1 MDDTFV
7 SILMTETVDRVCQ
20 SNGKHSP
27 PELINVVFSLV
38 KENNQSKVHPLSL
51 FTKLGGGGRTKM
63 SNTHPNKRFLNK
75 MNNSK
80 HQKYNYT
87 MY

>member
-1 MDDTFV
+1 MDDTFI

-51 FTKLGGGGRTKM
+51 FTKLGGGGAEQKCLIHILTKG
-63 SNTHPNKRFLNK
+63 F
-75 MNNSK
+75 
-80 HQKYNYT
+80 
-87 MY
+87 

>member
-38 KENNQSKVHPLSL
+38 KDNNQSKVHPLSL
-51 FTKLGGGGRTKM
+51 FTKLGGWGGAEQKCLIHILTKG
-63 SNTHPNKRFLNK
+63 F
-75 MNNSK
+75 
-80 HQKYNYT
+80 
-87 MY
+87 